1 MLEQLEIPGVLDPS
15 SFWDSAVKDASQKS
29 SVSGMETVFI
39 NKYYDL
45 YISGYI

>member
-1 MLEQLEIPGVLDPS
+1 MLDQLDIPGVLNPS
-15 SFWDSAVKDASQKS
+15 FIWDSVIKDASQKS
-29 SVSGMETVFI
+29 SVSEMETVFL